1 MNAQEAREMS
11 CANAQTYAKK
21 QYDRCIFQIE
31 SASLRGELSTCIF
44 EDINEETQ
52 NRLIQ
57 DGYDVSASIIVPSQT
72 IISWRNGE

>member
-1 MNAQEAREMS
+1 MNAQEARKQSQIGME
-11 CANAQTYAKK
+11 TYGKK

-44 EDINEETQ
+44 ENLNEETH